1 MTKQILFKYITL
13 FLSLFLINM
22 LVMLVLHSLGFTGEL
37 GAISYLFPPLV
48 TAVVLVMVDK
58 NLKKNNGLGKG
69 DL

>member
-1 MTKQILFKYITL
+1 MTKQGLLKCLVLFS
-13 FLSLFLINM
+13 SLFLINL
-22 LVMLVLHSLGFTGEL
+22 LVLLVLHSLGFTGEL

-58 NLKKNNGLGKG
+58 KLKKNNGLGKG